1 MRRFLTIT
9 ALAAGGDCAN
19 ANDVMPMPMREW
31 TRERSP
37 GGWTQVDVC
46 GVSRDIL
53 GYPIVIGVKTPRSL
67 KYFDEIEATELS
79 VSRLVANSRFQ
90 DG

>member
-1 MRRFLTIT
+1 MFARLMARGDSFANVRHFGSKT
-9 ALAAGGDCAN
+9 AKVLLGAVGSKSAKVGHPARQT
-19 ANDVMPMPMREW
+19 AKV
-31 TRERSP
+31 
-37 GGWTQVDVC
+37 
-46 GVSRDIL
+46 DIL

>member
-1 MRRFLTIT
+1 MDHSLLARQT
-9 ALAAGGDCAN
+9 AK
-19 ANDVMPMPMREW
+19 V
-31 TRERSP
+31 
-37 GGWTQVDVC
+37 
-46 GVSRDIL
+46 DIL

>member
-1 MRRFLTIT
+1 MDSKLSYVWTIIWFY
-9 ALAAGGDCAN
+9 AN
-19 ANDVMPMPMREW
+19 GRY
-31 TRERSP
+31 P
-37 GGWTQVDVC
+37 GI
-46 GVSRDIL
+46 SRDMKCWDIP
-53 GYPIVIGVKTPRSL
+53 GYSIVIGVKTPRSL